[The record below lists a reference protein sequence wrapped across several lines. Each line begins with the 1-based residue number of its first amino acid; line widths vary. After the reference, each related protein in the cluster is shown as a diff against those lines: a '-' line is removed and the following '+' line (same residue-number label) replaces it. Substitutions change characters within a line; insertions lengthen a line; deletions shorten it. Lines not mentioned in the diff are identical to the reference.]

1 MTVCIAV
8 LPCFTDKIVLV
19 SDQLLSSD
27 SVSVDGAMK
36 VTTICPGS
44 EWYVMFA
51 GDPSRF
57 QLLVDRVRLL
67 LGDVRNVRLTVGT
80 VMTAFEQAYALE
92 LRRVI
97 EGEILLPYGL
107 DRDEFIARGREL
119 LGDHFYQLMEQISGA
134 TLGVEL
140 IVAGLNADAQTKL
153 FSMSARGVVLPASLP
168 YHAIG
173 CGAFAAL
180 GALYQV
186 PYFPTPDLT
195 ETVYRA
201 CAAKFA
207 AESVPGV
214 GESTYALIIAPLSG
228 LWTLVTNVDEV
239 RKLWRT
245 KGQPPIP
252 SAARRLIERDLRR
265 IEPRR
270 TIRGRKAL
278 DKEGS

>member
-1 MTVCIAV
+1 MTICIAV
-8 LPCFTDKIVLV
+8 LPRSTDKIVLV
-19 SDQLLSSD
+19 SDQLLSSASD
-27 SVSVDGAMK
+27 SVDGVMK
-36 VTTICPGS
+36 TATIYPGL

-57 QLLVDRVRLL
+57 QLLMDRVREL

-80 VMTAFEQAYALE
+80 VMAAFKQAHALE
-92 LRRVI
+92 LQRVI

-107 DRDEFIARGREL
+107 DRDKFIAHGKEL
-119 LGDHFYQLMEQISGA
+119 LGDHFYQLMEQISAA

-153 FSMSARGVVLPASLP
+153 FSMNQRGVILPASLP

-180 GALYQV
+180 GSLYQL
-186 PYFPTPDLT
+186 PYFPTSDLA
-195 ETVYRA
+195 ETVYRT
-201 CAAKFA
+201 CVAKFA

-214 GESTYALIIAPLSG
+214 GETTYALIIAPLSG
-228 LWTLVTNVDEV
+228 MWTLVTNVDEV
-239 RKLWRT
+239 RELWRK
-245 KGQPPIP
+245 KGQPPTP

-265 IEPRR
+265 LEHRVR
-270 TIRGRKAL
+270 
-278 DKEGS
+278 